1 MFKPDGQ
8 PFKQVRFTSQSSSC
22 WQATCV
28 SIQGGSAG
36 AVILTDLSGIPHAPS
51 NWNHQSSPIWN
62 HHQPNTTIKR
72 TCSLKNHWWWLEIVM
87 FFWGDIFVNI
97 YIYIFYIYI
106 YIFIYICVYI
116 YIMYMCIYIYIYY
129 VYVYIYILC
138 ICIYIY
144 IMYMYIYIMYI
155 YIYQNDPGNDRLQP
169 ESLKKISISG
179 FRDQEAYRQRSL
191 ATGIRQGCSCWQP
204 KEPKGT
210 EGTET
215 RQPKASHNQR
225 LSETQKYEF
234 RIW

>member
-97 YIYIFYIYI
+97 YISIYSIYIYI
-106 YIFIYICVYI
+106 YLYMCIYI
-116 YIMYMCIYIYIYY
+116 YIMYMCIYIYYVYVYIYIYY
-129 VYVYIYILC
+129 VYVYIYISKWPRKRSSPAWIFEKNQHLRF
-138 ICIYIY
+138 
-144 IMYMYIYIMYI
+144 
-155 YIYQNDPGNDRLQP
+155 PGPRGISTAFTGHWNSTRLQ
-169 ESLKKISISG
+169 LLT
-179 FRDQEAYRQRSL
+179 A
-191 ATGIRQGCSCWQP
+191 
-204 KEPKGT
+204 
-210 EGTET
+210 
-215 RQPKASHNQR
+215 
-225 LSETQKYEF
+225 
-234 RIW
+234 